1 MADPDDASVFGESKA
16 FASSAVWACAVYS
29 LVPFV
34 GIVFV
39 PFVFVFG
46 LIATVRGD
54 RGRRRSALTAMAVG
68 LVVMIAQIV
77 LWWLLY
83 AVPSWSQQV

>member
-1 MADPDDASVFGESKA
+1 MPVESAGLFKEERP
-16 FASSAVWACAVYS
+16 FASSAVWACVVYS
-29 LVPFV
+29 LEPFV

-46 LIATVRGD
+46 VVGSFRGERPD
-54 RGRRRSALTAMAVG
+54 LRAMAVG
-68 LVVMIAQIV
+68 VLILTAQVV

-83 AVPSWSQQV
+83 VVPKWNVVV